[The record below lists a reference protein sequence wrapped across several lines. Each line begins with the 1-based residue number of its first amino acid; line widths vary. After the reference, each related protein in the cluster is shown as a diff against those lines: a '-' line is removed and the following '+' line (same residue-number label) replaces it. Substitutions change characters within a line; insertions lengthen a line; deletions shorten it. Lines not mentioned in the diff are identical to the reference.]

1 MKELITALIKAA
13 QEFEPIR
20 KDRQNPFLKSK
31 YATLD
36 SVLESVEPALHK
48 HGLKIIQILGFHE
61 SGAPVLRTLLYHE
74 SGESIVSEY
83 PLILSDDPQKFGAA
97 VTYARRYALC
107 AALSVTADEDDDA
120 ESAKPKGKSVGNP
133 PSKPAAVSIDRERLM
148 KQTTEQMGAIGW
160 GKKEGSEYLKQKYN
174 VGTRNELND
183 QQLREFSQYLQQQ
196 NTHQAVAQ

>member
-48 HGLKIIQILGFHE
+48 NGLKIVQILGFHE

-120 ESAKPKGKSVGNP
+120 EAAKPSGKSGNP
-133 PSKPAAVSIDRERLM
+133 PSKPVVVKIDRERLM
-148 KQTTEQMGAIGW
+148 KQTTNHMKAIGW
-160 GKKEGSEYLKQKYN
+160 GAKEGSDYLKQKYG
-174 VGTRNELND
+174 VATRNELSD
-183 QQLREFSQYLQQQ
+183 QQLQDFSRYLQSKTLLRQ
-196 NTHQAVAQ
+196 